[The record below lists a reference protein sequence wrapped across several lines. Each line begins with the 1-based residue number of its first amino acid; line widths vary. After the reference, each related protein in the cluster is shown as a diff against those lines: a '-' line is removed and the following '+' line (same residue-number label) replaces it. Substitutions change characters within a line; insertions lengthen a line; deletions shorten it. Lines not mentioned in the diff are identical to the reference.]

1 MPEDQNL
8 KTCFIICPIG
18 EADSPERTRSD
29 ALLKQVYL
37 PVLSAYGY
45 KPVRADQIP
54 KTGFITTQTINL
66 VIESPLVVA
75 DLTGGNPNVFYE
87 LAIRHATGKPCIQ
100 LIEKGSFV
108 PFDIS
113 GVHTIQ
119 IDHHDLD
126 SVEACKTEIGKY
138 IEHFHDGH
146 QANSP
151 ISVAA
156 NVRLLQSDPRYAESL
171 LKKLEEILGS
181 GWVSIDDLDV
191 KLDGLEQILRE
202 IELKIGD
209 R

>member
-1 MPEDQNL
+1 MPEDQTL

-18 EADSPERTRSD
+18 EAGSPERTRSD
-29 ALLKQVYL
+29 ALLKHVYL

-54 KTGFITTQTINL
+54 KTGFITTQIINL

-87 LAIRHATGKPCIQ
+87 LAIRHATGKPYIQ
-100 LIEKGSFV
+100 LIEKGSFI
-108 PFDIS
+108 PFDAS
-113 GVHTIQ
+113 GVRTIQ
-119 IDHHDLD
+119 IDQHDLD

-146 QANSP
+146 QADSP

-156 NVRLLQSDPRYAESL
+156 NVRLFQSDPRYAESL

-202 IELKIGD
+202 IESRIDD